1 MYDHHEVKRQVF
13 LIESKTIG
21 LWIGIIGMQTY
32 CPIHQVN

>member
-21 LWIGIIGMQTY
+21 LDYGLALLACKLTVQFIK
-32 CPIHQVN
+32 